1 MINLFFPVAFGLSL
15 GRIFVGI
22 PFGDPAEV
30 FPEFVLQVGAGQ
42 VFVGPFVI
50 IAKIARVTT
59 VAAAKFPGG
68 GEGISS
74 SKTVAPDSQAVI
86 AARSI
91 AASDDQHIVTSG
103 KIDR

>member
-68 GEGISS
+68 GGGFRAVKRLHRIHRRSS
-74 SKTVAPDSQAVI
+74 QR
-86 AARSI
+86 AALPPPM
-91 AASDDQHIVTSG
+91 TSTS
-103 KIDR
+103 

>member
-1 MINLFFPVAFGLSL
+1 MINLFFPVAFGLRL

-68 GEGISS
+68 EGISS